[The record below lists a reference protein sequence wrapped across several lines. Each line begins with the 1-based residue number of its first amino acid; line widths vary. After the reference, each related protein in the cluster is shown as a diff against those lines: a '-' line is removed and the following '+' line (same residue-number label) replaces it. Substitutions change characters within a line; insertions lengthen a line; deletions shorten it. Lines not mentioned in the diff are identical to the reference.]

1 MRYHRGPKP
10 TGRGYC
16 FILPPLTTLDIT
28 RRFNIDPWTY
38 ISTPRGAFH
47 SMEPLPKPCKDTPT
61 KNILRPMN
69 DSPGLFLFGLVF
81 PILDQRFR
89 FFIYSHFLCHK
100 IFLLHSQN
108 TYLKSEEFCLF
119 KSYEDGKISVVEA
132 WCLAHRDFYGRHL
145 LFFLPRRNTWKM
157 ELSDSC
163 FCLFL
168 PAKTGPP
175 LEPGYTRG

>member
-16 FILPPLTTLDIT
+16 FILSPLTTLDIT

-38 ISTPRGAFH
+38 ISTPRGTFH
-47 SMEPLPKPCKDTPT
+47 YGIIIKAVQGYAYQKYFTT
-61 KNILRPMN
+61 MN

-81 PILDQRFR
+81 PILEQRFR

-132 WCLAHRDFYGRHL
+132 
-145 LFFLPRRNTWKM
+145 
-157 ELSDSC
+157 
-163 FCLFL
+163 
-168 PAKTGPP
+168 
-175 LEPGYTRG
+175 